1 MSAEPTGFA
10 GQPAQP
16 KQQEAVAAVPVHREN
31 LRGNWMSSVL
41 IYDVRKSYGDFGM
54 RHGVTVLAAISPR
67 QYPGGRNTIFS
78 SVNGPQEPR

>member
-1 MSAEPTGFA
+1 
-10 GQPAQP
+10 
-16 KQQEAVAAVPVHREN
+16 
-31 LRGNWMSSVL
+31 MSSVL

-54 RHGVTVLAAISPR
+54 RHGVTVLAALSPR